1 MLKLAPAIRSC
12 SSWGDCGA
20 LRLRL
25 GAALQ
30 APSTV
35 VTVPSA
41 LSRPPSTRALLAVL
55 LTLRERVALE
65 LGLSAMALAL
75 GGALPLL
82 GATEPPATSRPAL
95 NRPAPLA
102 RPVAVRLRSAPL
114 IKPEPAARLMLLA
127 VASRAPLT
135 WALPAMVSSAAA
147 VRLRSAAPV
156 PVPVLGPIARLP
168 FSTRSVPA
176 ARLLVPL
183 APLAARLVAVVARR
197 APALACRLKL
207 PAARLPSSQIPSP
220 LAPLLKFTAPAL
232 VRLPSRGSNWL
243 LVSWKPP
250 GSPSCRLPPR
260 IKLVVCSPLAEF
272 PSSSTSATPAA
283 SSCCTWPGVRKGL
296 MAKAAVPADSWVG
309 TPLLKLPCHTK
320 PLPPRLRLAP
330 APPATLSVEPA
341 AALNR
346 PPAWRLTSA
355 GLAPVRCTRLPLW
368 RLMSPALATLRA
380 PLALRPA

>member
-35 VTVPSA
+35 VTVPLA

-135 WALPAMVSSAAA
+135 WAVPAMLRSPAA
-147 VRLRSAAPV
+147 VRLRSAA
-156 PVPVLGPIARLP
+156 PVLGPIARLP

-176 ARLLVPL
+176 SRALVPL
-183 APLAARLVAVVARR
+183 ALVPLALLAVRLEAVVARR
-197 APALACRLKL
+197 APALACRFKL
-207 PAARLPSSQIPSP
+207 PAARLPSSHSPSP
-220 LAPLLKFTAPAL
+220 LAPLLKLTAPAL

-283 SSCCTWPGVRKGL
+283 SNCCSWTGVR
-296 MAKAAVPADSWVG
+296 
-309 TPLLKLPCHTK
+309 
-320 PLPPRLRLAP
+320 
-330 APPATLSVEPA
+330 
-341 AALNR
+341 
-346 PPAWRLTSA
+346 
-355 GLAPVRCTRLPLW
+355 
-368 RLMSPALATLRA
+368 
-380 PLALRPA
+380 

>member
-1 MLKLAPAIRSC
+1 MPAALSCRVASAVPALGSPLPDGSGPSRSWARGVSSSWAPGALMLKLAPAIRSC

-20 LRLRL
+20 LMLRL

-135 WALPAMVSSAAA
+135 WAVPAMLRSPAA

-156 PVPVLGPIARLP
+156 PVPVPVPVPIARLP

-176 ARLLVPL
+176 SRALVPL
-183 APLAARLVAVVARR
+183 ALVPLALLAARLEAVLARR
-197 APALACRLKL
+197 APALACRFKL
-207 PAARLPSSQIPSP
+207 PAARLPSSHSPSP
-220 LAPLLKFTAPAL
+220 LAPLLKLTAPAL

-283 SSCCTWPGVRKGL
+283 SNC
-296 MAKAAVPADSWVG
+296 
-309 TPLLKLPCHTK
+309 
-320 PLPPRLRLAP
+320 
-330 APPATLSVEPA
+330 
-341 AALNR
+341 
-346 PPAWRLTSA
+346 
-355 GLAPVRCTRLPLW
+355 
-368 RLMSPALATLRA
+368 
-380 PLALRPA
+380 